1 MSESKASP
9 QCLVLWLSTLL
20 CTPLAWSQSAPRGMI
35 LAQADKDALERWQHM
50 TPEEKQEMRERFQ
63 RWQNLPRGEKDDLQ
77 KKFETWR
84 QLSPEDKAVARK
96 NFERWQ

>member
-1 MSESKASP
+1 MRLPTRTLSF
-9 QCLVLWLSTLL
+9 LWLLILL
-20 CTPLAWSQSAPRGMI
+20 SAAPAWSQSGPRGVI
-35 LAQADKDALERWQHM
+35 LAQADKDAVERWQRM
-50 TPEEKQEMRERFQ
+50 TAEEKQEMRERFQ
-63 RWQNLPRGEKDDLQ
+63 RWQNLPPGEKDDLQ